1 MNAAVRF
8 EDPAIHLVY
17 YFALLKMGVC
27 QLTLNPKDPITLQ
40 KKHLNLTNI
49 DFVIQ
54 DIPIDDKLMES
65 TLYICQ
71 QDKQLALSFE
81 LNTNNQSEIS
91 INDEN
96 AEVIVGSGTTGEP
109 KVFFLTSS
117 LLADRYKR
125 AISAS
130 IFNRGERHYMYS
142 ELYYLDPRELSII
155 SLFQGVSLLLPKS
168 KPKCIITY
176 CLENKV
182 DHLELTANQALI
194 LLSQEKKLEK
204 KTTLHLPHLKSLML
218 TSSLISQSIREKII
232 KKITKKLYINY
243 ATNEFG
249 LISIATPEDIILN
262 PGTVGKIQANIDL
275 RIVDNDGNECKIG
288 EVGNI
293 RINHKPILSSYL
305 NNEEDTKKI
314 FRKDGYYPGDL
325 GKLTE
330 DGNLIYEG
338 RKDDMMIYS
347 GANIYPRELET
358 ILESHPNVTQSAVFP
373 MTINEQEGIPFAVV
387 VVNKPTKEIELLQW
401 CHEKLGWKRPKKIF
415 FKKELPKNRLG
426 KVVKKKLQEEVVSIL
441 KKYTLK

>member
-1 MNAAVRF
+1 
-8 EDPAIHLVY
+8 
-17 YFALLKMGVC
+17 
-27 QLTLNPKDPITLQ
+27 
-40 KKHLNLTNI
+40 
-49 DFVIQ
+49 
-54 DIPIDDKLMES
+54 
-65 TLYICQ
+65 
-71 QDKQLALSFE
+71 
-81 LNTNNQSEIS
+81 
-91 INDEN
+91 
-96 AEVIVGSGTTGEP
+96 
-109 KVFFLTSS
+109 
-117 LLADRYKR
+117 
-125 AISAS
+125 
-130 IFNRGERHYMYS
+130 MYS

-155 SLFQGVSLLLPKS
+155 SLSQGVSLLLPKS

-204 KTTLHLPHLKSLML
+204 ETTLRLPHLKSLML

-347 GANIYPRELET
+347 GVNIYPRELES

-426 KVVKKKLQEEVVSIL
+426 KVVKKRLQEEVVSIL